1 MHSYVELAK
10 KAIEEYVKHCKI
22 IAPPEELPAE
32 MQKKAG
38 VFVCL
43 KKHGELR
50 GCIGTFLPC
59 EENIYKEIVRN
70 AISAATEDPRFYSVQ
85 EDELQDITYSVD
97 ILAEPE
103 KIKDISELDPKRYG
117 IIVAKDYRKGLLL
130 PDLEGVDTVQ
140 EQLKIAKIKA
150 GIRPD
155 DENVEIYRFT
165 VERYE

>member
-1 MHSYVELAK
+1 MHAYVELAK

-22 IAPPEELPAE
+22 VASPKELPAE

-70 AISAATEDPRFYSVQ
+70 AISAATEDSRFYPVH

-97 ILAEPE
+97 VLAEPE
-103 KIKDISELDPKRYG
+103 KIKDISELDSKRYG
-117 IIVAKDYRKGLLL
+117 IIVVKDYKKGLLL
-130 PDLEGVDTVQ
+130 PDLEGIDTVE

-150 GIRPD
+150 GIRLD
-155 DENVEIYRFT
+155 DEDVEIYRFT